1 MEKLFNRW
9 VCLFLFLVIISW
21 VIISIKFGNI
31 STTQILISNLFIFI
45 AYILYLVK
53 FIRFK
58 KKQWRSV
65 NRYKESRFCLS
76 LAHI

>member
-1 MEKLFNRW
+1 MEKLFNIW

-58 KKQWRSV
+58 KMKIGFDQNLIV
-65 NRYKESRFCLS
+65 IAYEK
-76 LAHI
+76 

>member
-1 MEKLFNRW
+1 MKNFFNIW
-9 VCLFLFLVIISW
+9 VCSFLFLVIISW

-31 STTQILISNLFIFI
+31 SMTQIFISNLVIFI

-58 KKQWRSV
+58 KKSGDQ
-65 NRYKESRFCLS
+65 
-76 LAHI
+76 

>member
-1 MEKLFNRW
+1 MEKLFNIW

-58 KKQWRSV
+58 KKM
-65 NRYKESRFCLS
+65 KIGFLTKT
-76 LAHI
+76 

>member
-1 MEKLFNRW
+1 MKNFFNIW
-9 VCLFLFLVIISW
+9 VCSFLFLVIISW

-31 STTQILISNLFIFI
+31 STTQIFISNLVIFI

-58 KKQWRSV
+58 KKSGDQ
-65 NRYKESRFCLS
+65 
-76 LAHI
+76 

>member
-1 MEKLFNRW
+1 MKNFFNIW
-9 VCLFLFLVIISW
+9 VCSFLFLVIISW

-31 STTQILISNLFIFI
+31 STTQIFISNLVIFN

-58 KKQWRSV
+58 KKSGDQ
-65 NRYKESRFCLS
+65 
-76 LAHI
+76 

>member
-58 KKQWRSV
+58 KNSGDQ
-65 NRYKESRFCLS
+65 
-76 LAHI
+76 

>member
-1 MEKLFNRW
+1 MEKLFNKW

-21 VIISIKFGNI
+21 VIISLKFGNI
-31 STTQILISNLFIFI
+31 STMQILISNLFIFI

-58 KKQWRSV
+58 KNSGDQ
-65 NRYKESRFCLS
+65 
-76 LAHI
+76 

>member
-1 MEKLFNRW
+1 MEKLFNIW

-58 KKQWRSV
+58 KMKIG
-65 NRYKESRFCLS
+65 F
-76 LAHI
+76 

>member
-1 MEKLFNRW
+1 MKNFFNIW
-9 VCLFLFLVIISW
+9 VCSFLFLVIISW

-31 STTQILISNLFIFI
+31 STTQIFISNLVIFI

-58 KKQWRSV
+58 KRVAISKQV
-65 NRYKESRFCLS
+65 
-76 LAHI
+76 

>member
-1 MEKLFNRW
+1 MKILFNKW

-21 VIISIKFGNI
+21 VIISIKFDNI
-31 STTQILISNLFIFI
+31 STMQILISKLFIFI

-58 KKQWRSV
+58 KNSGD
-65 NRYKESRFCLS
+65 
-76 LAHI
+76 H

>member
-1 MEKLFNRW
+1 MEKLFNIW

-58 KKQWRSV
+58 KKM
-65 NRYKESRFCLS
+65 KIRFFDQNLNCDS
-76 LAHI
+76 I

>member
-1 MEKLFNRW
+1 MKN
-9 VCLFLFLVIISW
+9 FLIYGYVRSYFLVIISW

-58 KKQWRSV
+58 KMKI
-65 NRYKESRFCLS
+65 RFCPKPNCDS
-76 LAHI
+76 I

>member
-1 MEKLFNRW
+1 MEKLFNIW

-58 KKQWRSV
+58 KR
-65 NRYKESRFCLS
+65 
-76 LAHI
+76 

>member
-1 MEKLFNRW
+1 MKILFNKW

-21 VIISIKFGNI
+21 VIISIKFDNI
-31 STTQILISNLFIFI
+31 STMQILISKLFIFI

-58 KKQWRSV
+58 NSGD
-65 NRYKESRFCLS
+65 
-76 LAHI
+76 H

>member
-1 MEKLFNRW
+1 MEKLFNIW

-58 KKQWRSV
+58 KMKIGFDQNLIV
-65 NRYKESRFCLS
+65 IAYENE
-76 LAHI
+76 

>member
-1 MEKLFNRW
+1 MKKFFNIW
-9 VCLFLFLVIISW
+9 VCSFLFFVIISW

-58 KKQWRSV
+58 KDENTFFDQNVIVIAYEK
-65 NRYKESRFCLS
+65 
-76 LAHI
+76 

>member
-1 MEKLFNRW
+1 MKILFNKW

-21 VIISIKFGNI
+21 VIISIKFDNI
-31 STTQILISNLFIFI
+31 STMQILISKLFIFI

-58 KKQWRSV
+58 KTVAIIKQV
-65 NRYKESRFCLS
+65 
-76 LAHI
+76 

>member
-1 MEKLFNRW
+1 MEKLFNIW

-58 KKQWRSV
+58 KDE
-65 NRYKESRFCLS
+65 NRFLTKT
-76 LAHI
+76 

>member
-1 MEKLFNRW
+1 MEKLFNIW

-58 KKQWRSV
+58 KDE
-65 NRYKESRFCLS
+65 NRFFDQNLIVIAYEK
-76 LAHI
+76 

>member
-1 MEKLFNRW
+1 MEKLFNIW

-21 VIISIKFGNI
+21 VIISIKFDNI
-31 STTQILISNLFIFI
+31 STMQILISKLFIFI

-58 KKQWRSV
+58 KTVAIIKQV
-65 NRYKESRFCLS
+65 
-76 LAHI
+76 